1 MHQKGKIAGM
11 GIRVGHSTTVMNM
24 LVEEIMFA
32 VLLEVLTCSV
42 VSVIYTNGCKQ
53 QPPSTLPLL
62 RFGYECNPTIGC
74 YTIHSCQIY
83 LSIVFFVPL
92 RPLFA

>member
-11 GIRVGHSTTVMNM
+11 DIHVEHSTTVMNM

-53 QPPSTLPLL
+53 QTPPSLL
-62 RFGYECNPTIGC
+62 I
-74 YTIHSCQIY
+74 
-83 LSIVFFVPL
+83 
-92 RPLFA
+92 

>member
-1 MHQKGKIAGM
+1 MLLHSFYHQMHQKGKIAGM
-11 GIRVGHSTTVMNM
+11 DIRVGHSTIVMNM

-53 QPPSTLPLL
+53 HPHPSPL
-62 RFGYECNPTIGC
+62 IW
-74 YTIHSCQIY
+74 I
-83 LSIVFFVPL
+83 
-92 RPLFA
+92 

>member
-11 GIRVGHSTTVMNM
+11 DIRVGHSTIVMNM

-53 QPPSTLPLL
+53 PPPPPFPFNLNMNVILL
-62 RFGYECNPTIGC
+62 LLDTPF
-74 YTIHSCQIY
+74 IHVKFTYQ
-83 LSIVFFVPL
+83 
-92 RPLFA
+92 